1 VVVVRK
7 KLLSPAGFL
16 LALLLFALPFVA
28 VSCDAGAAGSFDVS
42 YTGVDLATGTKPS
55 IEASGAL
62 APSGGGPVD
71 PADAPDPGVHVLA
84 ILTAALLV
92 VGIGTVLLRRARRR
106 RFAAAGV
113 AVAAGALLISTELTA
128 MAHLRA
134 PAQRVIESQ
143 APGTNDGMAA
153 ALDEVIQTR
162 IGFWL
167 VLAVLILIIVLNLA
181 MAARAWV
188 RQ

>member
-1 VVVVRK
+1 VLVVRK
-7 KLLSPAGFL
+7 LASPAGFL
-16 LALLLFALPFVA
+16 LALLFFALPFVA

-71 PADAPDPGVHVLA
+71 PSDAPDPGVHVLA
-84 ILTAALLV
+84 ILTAALLL
-92 VGIGTVLLRRARRR
+92 VGIGTMLLRRARRR

-113 AVAAGALLISTELTA
+113 AVAAGALLVSTELTA

-143 APGTNDGMAA
+143 AGDTTDGMAA

-162 IGFWL
+162 FGFWL
-167 VLAVLILIIVLNLA
+167 VLSVLILIVVLNLA
-181 MAARAWV
+181 AAARAWV